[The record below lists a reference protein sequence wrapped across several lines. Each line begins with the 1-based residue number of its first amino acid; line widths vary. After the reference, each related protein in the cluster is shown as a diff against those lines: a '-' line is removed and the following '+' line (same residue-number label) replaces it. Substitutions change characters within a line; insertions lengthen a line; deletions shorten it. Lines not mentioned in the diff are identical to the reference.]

1 MSCFEV
7 GEIASFLSQ
16 LIQVDTSNPPGNE
29 LEAAKLVAE
38 KLSELGIES
47 QVLESEKNRGNV
59 VAKIQS
65 GEPGPTL
72 LLLSHLD
79 VVPAKPQEWK
89 HDPFSGLIKDGFV
102 WGRGAL
108 DCKGLVA
115 VELFAFAEIVSRKA
129 FKGTLIFAATADEE
143 KGGRRGVGWLI
154 KNKPDLIK
162 ADYVLNEGGGF
173 EFPTPKGSLFLVQTA
188 EKGVY
193 WFKLRFKG
201 KPGHA
206 SMPGIGENAVVKA
219 ARCIDRIASAKPP
232 IRATLHTKFF
242 LKNLLEMYGK
252 KWISSFLLNPYT
264 VDYALKKFPDK
275 SHAMFI
281 EAMLRNTLAP
291 TIVKGGE
298 KENIIPSCCELVV
311 DCRLLPGYSEKWV
324 KDYLRRILKDV
335 DYELE
340 FLQKEPPSESPIE
353 TPLYKAIEEALRELI
368 PNARATPFMVTGGT
382 DSRYFRRIFSSV
394 AYGFHPIRSDL
405 PFKEI
410 LSMAHGVNERISLK
424 NLEFSYKVL
433 VKTIEKFYKLL

>member
-1 MSCFEV
+1 MSRFEV

-16 LIQVDTSNPPGNE
+16 LIQINTSNPPGNE
-29 LEAAKLVAE
+29 LEAARLVAE

-47 QVLESEKNRGNV
+47 QVFESEKNRGNV
-59 VAKIQS
+59 VAKIKS
-65 GEPGPTL
+65 SEPGPTL

-89 HDPFSGLIKDGFV
+89 YDPFSGLIKDGFV

-108 DCKGLVA
+108 DCKGMVA
-115 VELFAFAEIVSRKA
+115 IELFAFAEIVSKGE

-143 KGGRRGVGWLI
+143 KGGRKGVGWLI
-154 KNKPDLIK
+154 ENKPDLIK
-162 ADYVLNEGGGF
+162 TDYVLNEGGGF
-173 EFPTPKGSLFLVQTA
+173 EFQTSKGSLFLVQTA

-193 WFKLRFKG
+193 WFKLKFKG

-206 SMPGIGENAVVKA
+206 SMPGTGENAVVKA
-219 ARCIDRIASAKPP
+219 AKCIDRIASAKPP
-232 IRATLHTKFF
+232 VKVTLHTKLF

-252 KWISSFLLNPYT
+252 KWVSRFLLNPYT
-264 VDYALKKFPDK
+264 ADYALSRIPDK
-275 SHAMFI
+275 SHAVFI

-291 TIVKGGE
+291 TMVKGGE
-298 KENIIPSCCELVV
+298 KENIIPSHCELVV
-311 DCRLLPGYSEKWV
+311 DCRLLPGYNEKWV
-324 KDYLRRILKDV
+324 EDYLKQTLKDL

-353 TPLYKAIEEALRELI
+353 TPLYKAIEEALREFI
-368 PNARATPFMVTGGT
+368 PDVKTTPFMVTGGT
-382 DSRYFRRIFSSV
+382 DSRYFRGIFNSV

-410 LSMAHGVNERISLK
+410 LAMVHGVNERISLR
-424 NLEFSYKVL
+424 NLEFGYKVL
-433 VKTIEKFYKLL
+433 VKTIEKFYQQF